1 MLARSALAVV
11 DEILENAK
19 NLGAPLRAALC
30 MQAAC
35 IRALVDEVESYP
47 PSTLAVISLQEQL
60 GDEVNRLREFVRA
73 H

>member
-1 MLARSALAVV
+1 MLTQSALAVV
-11 DEILENAK
+11 AEILENAR
-19 NLGAPLRAALC
+19 NLGAPSRAALC

-47 PSTLAVISLQEQL
+47 PSSFGGISLQEQL
-60 GDEVNRLREFVRA
+60 GDEVNRLRELVRA